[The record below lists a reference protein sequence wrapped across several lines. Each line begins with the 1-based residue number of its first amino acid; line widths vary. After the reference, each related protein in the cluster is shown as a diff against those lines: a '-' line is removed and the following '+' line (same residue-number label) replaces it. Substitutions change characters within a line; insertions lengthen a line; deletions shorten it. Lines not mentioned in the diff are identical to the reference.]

1 MPYEQM
7 ELPMPNRDRETVDQA
22 RKLKYD
28 VKSSTEEERLTKA
41 LAMYREE
48 LHACELIFE
57 DRNRIYRN
65 TFEYLGLLGTV
76 TTLIGDVFRLR
87 NMVYLNPT
95 HGREYTEQIQ
105 DKLIDVVNQAVI
117 SLMMLKDG
125 NYEGISNDHRK

>member
-1 MPYEQM
+1 M

-57 DRNRIYRN
+57 DRNRIYKN
-65 TFEYLGLLGTV
+65 TFEQLGLLGTTV
-76 TTLIGDVFRLR
+76 TLIGDVFRLR
-87 NMVYLNPT
+87 NMIIHEPD
-95 HGREYTEQIQ
+95 HGRKYVEQIE
-105 DKLIDVVNQAVI
+105 DKLRDIINQAAI
-117 SLMMLKDG
+117 SLMVLHD
-125 NYEGISNDHRK
+125 NNFEGK

>member
-1 MPYEQM
+1 M

-57 DRNRIYRN
+57 DRNRIYKN
-65 TFEYLGLLGTV
+65 TFEQLGLLCTTV
-76 TTLIGDVFRLR
+76 TLIGDVFRLR
-87 NMVYLNPT
+87 NMIIHEPD
-95 HGREYTEQIQ
+95 HGRKYVEQIE
-105 DKLIDVVNQAVI
+105 DKLRDIINQAAI
-117 SLMMLKDG
+117 SLMVLHD
-125 NYEGISNDHRK
+125 NNFEGK